1 MQKAIILLFLLFLI
15 NCNYKPDSI
24 GVPNEII
31 ILSSPEDKILIESFI
46 SNVFSRKIQTPQ
58 GENILNLQ
66 FRNPWEFKTVK
77 THSNLLIASLTF
89 PHDSTG
95 DILADRFIE
104 KNNEIKNSKNIEI
117 YAIDNLFAKDQLI
130 SIVRTLDLSS
140 FANLLS
146 VNQEWLFDQH
156 YTNYERIIERDIFKN
171 GKNHKLS
178 TIILDLI
185 GFTIDLQIDFKLIE
199 ENSSQPFV
207 WVGRGY
213 PYRWIT
219 IHKSNKAN
227 YIKPI
232 SSWEQLE
239 IEYNKYIKNIQI
251 SKYYQKNEKR
261 IINEQNIRVMR
272 GLYEHEE
279 SNTGGP
285 FFVYIFDIKE
295 NNEVILVSGFVNN
308 PGQNKLFLLKQ
319 LEVIAKTLNRSESK

>member
-1 MQKAIILLFLLFLI
+1 MQKTIILLLFLLFFV
-15 NCNYKPDSI
+15 NCNYQPESI

-31 ILSSPEDKILIESFI
+31 ILSSPEDKILIKSFI
-46 SNVFSRKIQTPQ
+46 ENVFSRNIHTPQ
-58 GENILNLQ
+58 KENILNLQ
-66 FRNPWEFKTVK
+66 FKNPWEFDNVK

-95 DILADRFIE
+95 DILVDRFIE
-104 KNNEIKNSKNIEI
+104 KNNEITNSKNIEI

-130 SIVRTLDLSS
+130 SIVSTLDLSS

-171 GKNHKLS
+171 GKNPKLS

-185 GFTIDLQIDFKLIE
+185 GFTIDLQIDFKLIS

-219 IHKSNKAN
+219 IHKSNKTN
-227 YIKPI
+227 YFNPI
-232 SSWEQLE
+232 NSWKQLE
-239 IEYNKYIKNIQI
+239 LEYNKYIKNIQI
-251 SKYYQKNEKR
+251 
-261 IINEQNIRVMR
+261 
-272 GLYEHEE
+272 
-279 SNTGGP
+279 
-285 FFVYIFDIKE
+285 
-295 NNEVILVSGFVNN
+295 
-308 PGQNKLFLLKQ
+308 NKFYP
-319 LEVIAKTLNRSESK
+319 